1 MTLMSGDVLQF
12 SLNRMSAPRLA
23 FAEYVALCQRL
34 AVDAI
39 EIRNDLEGVEIND
52 GTPAA
57 DIKALSAAA
66 GLTILSINALQ
77 RFERF
82 DATRAKEALALSRY
96 AADCGA
102 RAIVLCP
109 TNSRQ
114 DQRTA
119 SERHADLV
127 NALKQ
132 LKPILDDH
140 GLHGLIE
147 PLGFE
152 ECALRRKS
160 DAVKAMYDAAGERHF
175 RLVHDTFHHHLAGED
190 IFFPNLTGLIHVS
203 GVEDDGLPV
212 GQMRDAH
219 RVLVGAA
226 DRLGNI
232 RQLTTLFA
240 RGYCGRVS
248 FEPFAEEIARADDIE
263 SRLRDSIGYIRAS
276 VESASAQ
283 IRKAA

>member
-1 MTLMSGDVLQF
+1 MTLMSDETLQF

-23 FAEYVALCQRL
+23 FADYVALCQRL

-39 EIRNDLEGVEIND
+39 EIRNDLDGVEIND

-57 DIKALSAAA
+57 DIKALSAAG

-82 DATRAKEALALSRY
+82 DANRAKEALTLARY
-96 AADCGA
+96 AADCDA
-102 RAIVLCP
+102 RALVLCP

-114 DQRTA
+114 DQRSS
-119 SERHADLV
+119 SERHTDLV
-127 NALKQ
+127 DALKH

-140 GLHGLIE
+140 GLIGLIE

-152 ECALRRKS
+152 ECSLRRKS
-160 DAVKAMYDAAGERHF
+160 DAVKAIYDAAGERHF
-175 RLVHDTFHHHLAGED
+175 RLVHDTFHHHLSGED
-190 IFFPNLTGLIHVS
+190 IFFPNLTGLVHVS
-203 GVEDDGLPV
+203 GVEDNGLPV
-212 GQMRDAH
+212 DQMRDSH

-240 RGYCGRVS
+240 RGYRDHVS
-248 FEPFAEEIARADDIE
+248 FEPFAEEIASAADIE
-263 SRLRDSIGYIRAS
+263 GRLRDSIGYIRAS
-276 VESASAQ
+276 VELADK
-283 IRKAA
+283 RKAA

>member
-1 MTLMSGDVLQF
+1 MTLTSAAALQF

-23 FAEYVALCQRL
+23 FADYATLCQRL

-39 EIRNDLEGVEIND
+39 EIRNDLHGVEIND
-52 GTPAA
+52 GTAAA
-57 DIKALSAAA
+57 DIKVAAATA

-82 DATRAKEALALSRY
+82 DTTRAKEALALSRY
-96 AADCGA
+96 AVDCGA

-114 DQRTA
+114 DQRSA

-127 NALKQ
+127 DALRQ
-132 LKPILDDH
+132 LKPILDDY

-160 DAVKAMYDAAGERHF
+160 DAVKGIYDAVGECHF
-175 RLVHDTFHHHLAGED
+175 RLVHDTFHHYLSGED
-190 IFFPNLTGLIHVS
+190 IFFPDLTGLIHVS
-203 GVEDDGLPV
+203 GVEDSSLPV
-212 GQMRDAH
+212 GQMRDGH

-226 DRLGNI
+226 DQLGNI
-232 RQLTTLFA
+232 CQLTTLLT
-240 RGYCGRVS
+240 RGYRGHVS
-248 FEPFAEEIARADDIE
+248 FEPFAEEIACADDIE
-263 SRLRDSIGYIRAS
+263 SRLRDSIAFIRAS
-276 VESASAQ
+276 VGSEPV
-283 IRKAA
+283 RKAAA

>member
-1 MTLMSGDVLQF
+1 MVLTSNEALQF

-23 FAEYVALCQRL
+23 FADYAALCQRL
-34 AVDAI
+34 SVNAI

-52 GTPAA
+52 GTPAT

-82 DATRAKEALALSRY
+82 DATTTKEVQALSRY

-127 NALKQ
+127 NSLKQ

-160 DAVKAMYDAAGERHF
+160 DAVKAIYDAAGEHHF
-175 RLVHDTFHHHLAGED
+175 RLVHDTFHHHLSGED
-190 IFFPNLTGLIHVS
+190 IFFPDLTGLIHVS
-203 GVEDDGLPV
+203 GVEDSSLPV

-219 RVLVGAA
+219 RVLVGTA
-226 DRLGNI
+226 DQLGNI

-240 RGYCGRVS
+240 RGYRGHVS
-248 FEPFAEEIARADDIE
+248 FEPFAEEIAGADDIE
-263 SRLRDSIGYIRAS
+263 SRLRDSIAFIRTS
-276 VESASAQ
+276 VESAQ
-283 IRKAA
+283 VRKAA

>member
-1 MTLMSGDVLQF
+1 MTLMSDEALQF

-23 FAEYVALCQRL
+23 FADYVELCQRL

-39 EIRNDLEGVEIND
+39 EIRNDLDGVEIND

-82 DATRAKEALALSRY
+82 DANRAKEALALARY
-96 AADCGA
+96 ATECDA

-109 TNSRQ
+109 TNSLQ
-114 DQRTA
+114 DQRSA
-119 SERHADLV
+119 SERHTNLV
-127 NALKQ
+127 DALRH

-140 GLHGLIE
+140 GLIGLIE

-152 ECALRRKS
+152 ECSLRRKS
-160 DAVKAMYDAAGERHF
+160 DAVKAIYDAAGERHF
-175 RLVHDTFHHHLAGED
+175 RLVHDTFHHHLSGED
-190 IFFPNLTGLIHVS
+190 IFFPNLTGLVHVS
-203 GVEDDGLPV
+203 GVEDNGLSV
-212 GQMRDAH
+212 DQMRDGH

-226 DRLGNI
+226 DRLGNV
-232 RQLTTLFA
+232 RQLTTLFG
-240 RGYCGRVS
+240 RGYRGHVS
-248 FEPFAEEIARADDIE
+248 FEPFAEEIATAADIE
-263 SRLRDSIGYIRAS
+263 GRLRDSIGYIRAN
-276 VESASAQ
+276 VDLAD
-283 IRKAA
+283 IREAA

>member
-1 MTLMSGDVLQF
+1 MTPMSDETLQF

-23 FAEYVALCQRL
+23 FADYVALCQRL

-39 EIRNDLEGVEIND
+39 EIRNDLDGVEIND

-82 DATRAKEALALSRY
+82 DANRAKEALALARY
-96 AADCGA
+96 AADCDA

-109 TNSRQ
+109 TNSLQ
-114 DQRTA
+114 DQRSA
-119 SERHADLV
+119 SERHTNLV
-127 NALKQ
+127 DALRH

-140 GLHGLIE
+140 GLIGLIE

-152 ECALRRKS
+152 ECSLRRKS
-160 DAVKAMYDAAGERHF
+160 DAVKALYDAAGERHF
-175 RLVHDTFHHHLAGED
+175 RLVHDTFHHHLSGED
-190 IFFPNLTGLIHVS
+190 IFFPNLTGLVHVS
-203 GVEDDGLPV
+203 GVEDNGLPV
-212 GQMRDAH
+212 NQMRDGH
-219 RVLVGAA
+219 RVLVGTA

-232 RQLTTLFA
+232 RQLTMLFA
-240 RGYCGRVS
+240 RGYRGHVS
-248 FEPFAEEIARADDIE
+248 FEPFAEEIATAADIE
-263 SRLRDSIGYIRAS
+263 GRLRDSIGYIRAS
-276 VESASAQ
+276 VDLADT
-283 IRKAA
+283 RRAA

>member
-1 MTLMSGDVLQF
+1 MTPMSDETLQF

-23 FAEYVALCQRL
+23 FADYVALCQRL

-39 EIRNDLEGVEIND
+39 EIRNDLDGVEIND

-82 DATRAKEALALSRY
+82 DANRAKEALALARY
-96 AADCGA
+96 AADCDA

-109 TNSRQ
+109 TNSLQ
-114 DQRTA
+114 DQRSA
-119 SERHADLV
+119 SERHTNLV
-127 NALKQ
+127 DALRH

-140 GLHGLIE
+140 GLIGLIE

-152 ECALRRKS
+152 ECSLRRKS
-160 DAVKAMYDAAGERHF
+160 DAVKALYDAAGERHF
-175 RLVHDTFHHHLAGED
+175 RLVHDTFHHHLSGED
-190 IFFPNLTGLIHVS
+190 IFFPNLTGLVHVS
-203 GVEDDGLPV
+203 GVEDNGLPV
-212 GQMRDAH
+212 NQMRDGH
-219 RVLVGAA
+219 RVLVGTA

-232 RQLTTLFA
+232 RQLTMLFA
-240 RGYCGRVS
+240 RGYRGHVS
-248 FEPFAEEIARADDIE
+248 FEPFAEEIATAADIE
-263 SRLRDSIGYIRAS
+263 GRLRDSIGYIRAS
-276 VESASAQ
+276 VDLAD
-283 IRKAA
+283 IRRAA

>member
-1 MTLMSGDVLQF
+1 MTPLSDETLQF

-23 FAEYVALCQRL
+23 FADYVALCQRL

-39 EIRNDLEGVEIND
+39 EIRNDLDGVEIND

-82 DATRAKEALALSRY
+82 DANRAKEALALARY
-96 AADCGA
+96 AADCDA

-109 TNSRQ
+109 TNSLQ
-114 DQRTA
+114 DQRSA
-119 SERHADLV
+119 SERHTNLV
-127 NALKQ
+127 DALRH

-140 GLHGLIE
+140 GLIGLIE

-152 ECALRRKS
+152 ECSLRRKS
-160 DAVKAMYDAAGERHF
+160 DAVKALYDAAGERHF
-175 RLVHDTFHHHLAGED
+175 RLVHDTFHHHLSGED
-190 IFFPNLTGLIHVS
+190 IFFPNLTGLVHVS
-203 GVEDDGLPV
+203 GVEDNGLPV
-212 GQMRDAH
+212 NQMRDGH
-219 RVLVGAA
+219 RVLVGTA

-232 RQLTTLFA
+232 RQLTMLFA
-240 RGYCGRVS
+240 RGYRGHVS
-248 FEPFAEEIARADDIE
+248 FEPFAEEIATAADIE
-263 SRLRDSIGYIRAS
+263 GRLRDSIGYIRAS
-276 VESASAQ
+276 VDLAD
-283 IRKAA
+283 IRRAA

>member
-1 MTLMSGDVLQF
+1 MTLTSGGALQF

-57 DIKALSAAA
+57 DIKALSASA

-82 DATRAKEALALSRY
+82 DATRAKEVLALSRY

-114 DQRTA
+114 DQRSA
-119 SERHADLV
+119 SERHTDLV

-140 GLHGLIE
+140 DLHGLIE

-160 DAVKAMYDAAGERHF
+160 DAVKAIYDAAGERHF
-175 RLVHDTFHHHLAGED
+175 RLVHDTFHHHLSGED
-190 IFFPNLTGLIHVS
+190 IFFPDLTGLVHVS
-203 GVEDDGLPV
+203 GVEDSGLPV
-212 GQMRDAH
+212 GQMRDGH

-226 DRLGNI
+226 DQLGNI
-232 RQLTTLFA
+232 RQLTALFA
-240 RGYCGRVS
+240 RGYRGHVS
-248 FEPFAEEIARADDIE
+248 FEPFAEEIAGADDIE

-276 VESASAQ
+276 VESAQ
-283 IRKAA
+283 VRKAA

>member
-1 MTLMSGDVLQF
+1 MTLMSDETLQF

-23 FAEYVALCQRL
+23 FADYVALCQRL

-39 EIRNDLEGVEIND
+39 EIRNDLDGVEIND

-57 DIKALSAAA
+57 DIKALSAAG

-82 DATRAKEALALSRY
+82 DANRAKEALTLARY
-96 AADCGA
+96 AADCDA
-102 RAIVLCP
+102 RALVLCP

-114 DQRTA
+114 DQRSS
-119 SERHADLV
+119 SERHTDLV
-127 NALKQ
+127 DALKH

-140 GLHGLIE
+140 GLIGLIE

-152 ECALRRKS
+152 ECSLRRKS
-160 DAVKAMYDAAGERHF
+160 DAVKAIYDAAGERHF
-175 RLVHDTFHHHLAGED
+175 RLVHDTFHHHLSGED
-190 IFFPNLTGLIHVS
+190 IFFPNLTGLVHVS
-203 GVEDDGLPV
+203 GVEDNGLPV
-212 GQMRDAH
+212 DQMRDSH

-240 RGYCGRVS
+240 RGYRGHVS
-248 FEPFAEEIARADDIE
+248 FEPFAEEIASAADIE
-263 SRLRDSIGYIRAS
+263 GRLRDSIGYIRAS
-276 VESASAQ
+276 VELADK
-283 IRKAA
+283 RKAA

>member
-1 MTLMSGDVLQF
+1 MTLSIDKPLRF

-23 FAEYVALCQRL
+23 FADYVAVCGRL
-34 AVDAI
+34 AIDAI
-39 EIRNDLEGVEIND
+39 EIRNDLDGVEIND
-52 GTPAA
+52 GTPAVNV
-57 DIKALSAAA
+57 KALSTAA

-77 RFERF
+77 CFDRF
-82 DATRAKEALALSRY
+82 DAARAKEALGLSRY

-102 RAIVLCP
+102 GAIVLCP

-127 NALKQ
+127 DALQQ

-140 GLHGLIE
+140 GLLGFIE

-160 DAVKAMYDAAGERHF
+160 DAVKAIYDAAGEHHF
-175 RLVHDTFHHHLAGED
+175 RLVHDTFHHHLSGED
-190 IFFPNLTGLIHVS
+190 IFFPDLTGLIHVS
-203 GVEDDGLPV
+203 GVEDSGLPV
-212 GQMRDAH
+212 GQMRDGH
-219 RVLVGAA
+219 RVLVGPA

-232 RQLTTLFA
+232 RQLTALFA
-240 RGYCGRVS
+240 RGYRGHVS
-248 FEPFAEEIARADDIE
+248 FEPFAEEIATAGDIE
-263 SRLRDSIGYIRAS
+263 SSLRESIAYIRAS
-276 VESASAQ
+276 VESVQA
-283 IRKAA
+283 RKAA

>member
-1 MTLMSGDVLQF
+1 MTPTSEAALQF

-23 FAEYVALCQRL
+23 FADYVTLCQRL

-52 GTPAA
+52 GVPAA
-57 DIKALSAAA
+57 AVKTAASTA

-77 RFERF
+77 RFERL
-82 DATRAKEALALSRY
+82 DANRAKEALALSRY
-96 AADCGA
+96 AAECSA

-127 NALKQ
+127 DALRQ

-140 GLHGLIE
+140 GLRGLIE

-160 DAVKAMYDAAGERHF
+160 DAVKAIYDAAGERHF
-175 RLVHDTFHHHLAGED
+175 RLVHDTFHHYLSGED
-190 IFFPNLTGLIHVS
+190 IFFPDLTGLIHVS
-203 GVEDDGLPV
+203 GVEDSGLPV
-212 GQMRDAH
+212 GQMRDGH

-226 DRLGNI
+226 DQLGNI

-240 RGYCGRVS
+240 RGYRGHVS
-248 FEPFAEEIARADDIE
+248 FEPFAEEIAAADDIE
-263 SRLRDSIGYIRAS
+263 SRLRDSMAYIRAS
-276 VESASAQ
+276 VGSA
-283 IRKAA
+283 RVREAA

>member
-1 MTLMSGDVLQF
+1 MSEALQF

-23 FAEYVALCQRL
+23 FAEYIALCRRL
-34 AVDAI
+34 GIDAI
-39 EIRNDLEGVEIND
+39 EIRNDLDGVEIND

-57 DIKALSAAA
+57 DMKALSEA
-66 GLTILSINALQ
+66 GGVAILSINALQ

-82 DATRAKEALALSRY
+82 DRTRANEALALAHY

-102 RAIVLCP
+102 RAVVLCP

-114 DQRTA
+114 DPRPA

-127 NALKQ
+127 DALKH

-140 GLHGLIE
+140 GLLGLIE

-160 DAVKAMYDAAGERHF
+160 DAVKAIYDAAGERNF
-175 RLVHDTFHHHLAGED
+175 RLVHDTFHHHLSGED
-190 IFFPNLTGLIHVS
+190 IFFPDLTGLVHVS
-203 GVEDDGLPV
+203 GVEDRGLPV
-212 GQMRDAH
+212 GRMRDGH

-226 DRLGNI
+226 DQLGNI
-232 RQLTTLFA
+232 RQLTTLLA
-240 RGYCGRVS
+240 RGYRGHVS
-248 FEPFAEEIARADDIE
+248 FEPFAAEIATAADIE
-263 SRLRDSIGYIRAS
+263 SRLRESIGYIRAG
-276 VESASAQ
+276 VALAQ
-283 IRKAA
+283 VREAA

>member
-1 MTLMSGDVLQF
+1 MTPMSDETLQF

-23 FAEYVALCQRL
+23 FADYVALCQRL

-39 EIRNDLEGVEIND
+39 EIRNDLDGVEIND
-52 GTPAA
+52 GTPAG

-82 DATRAKEALALSRY
+82 DANRAKEALALARY
-96 AADCGA
+96 AADCDA

-109 TNSRQ
+109 TNSLQ
-114 DQRTA
+114 DQRSA
-119 SERHADLV
+119 SERHTNLV
-127 NALKQ
+127 DALRH

-140 GLHGLIE
+140 GLIGLIE

-152 ECALRRKS
+152 ECSLRRKS
-160 DAVKAMYDAAGERHF
+160 DAVKALYDAAGERHF
-175 RLVHDTFHHHLAGED
+175 RLVHDTFHHHLSGED
-190 IFFPNLTGLIHVS
+190 IFFPNLTGLVHVS
-203 GVEDDGLPV
+203 GVEDNGLPV
-212 GQMRDAH
+212 NQMRDGH
-219 RVLVGAA
+219 RVLVGTA

-232 RQLTTLFA
+232 RQLTMLFA
-240 RGYCGRVS
+240 RGYRGHVS
-248 FEPFAEEIARADDIE
+248 FEPFAEEIATAADIE
-263 SRLRDSIGYIRAS
+263 GRLRDSIGYIRAS
-276 VESASAQ
+276 VDLAD